1 MGTGLSG
8 VLLAIHPV
16 VVTFVLNLSDNLVYI
31 FNFSDLFQE
40 VQGFKQRG
48 LLTIT
53 QLVSGLHGGLNVLS
67 MGQWHIMASC

>member
-8 VLLAIHPV
+8 VLLTIHPV
-16 VVTFVLNLSDNLVYI
+16 VVTFVLNLSDNLVYVFSI
-31 FNFSDLFQE
+31 SDLFQE

-67 MGQWHIMASC
+67 MGQWHIMARY

>member
-16 VVTFVLNLSDNLVYI
+16 VVAFVLNLGDNLVYI
-31 FNFSDLFQE
+31 FNSSNLFQE
-40 VQGFKQRG
+40 VQGLKQRG

-53 QLVSGLHGGLNVLS
+53 QLVSGLHGGLKVLS
-67 MGQWHIMASC
+67 VG

>member
-31 FNFSDLFQE
+31 YLISAIYFRK
-40 VQGFKQRG
+40 FKQRG

-53 QLVSGLHGGLNVLS
+53 QLVSGLHGGLKVLS
-67 MGQWHIMASC
+67 MGQQHIMARC

>member
-31 FNFSDLFQE
+31 CNFSNLFQE

-53 QLVSGLHGGLNVLS
+53 QLVSGLHGGLKVLS
-67 MGQWHIMASC
+67 MGQQHIMARC

>member
-1 MGTGLSG
+1 M
-8 VLLAIHPV
+8 LLAIHPV

-40 VQGFKQRG
+40 VQGLKQRG

-53 QLVSGLHGGLNVLS
+53 QLASGLHGGLNVLS